1 MNTQPHPIPS
11 FFTSKK
17 GKLGCTARKI
27 LKTSVGSKKRTSQK
41 TNSKISRIEMKKSA
55 QRHNDFQKQNQTQT
69 FKTSIT
75 SQKTRSDTPTFSSNK
90 NFRKVMFKI
99 N

>member
-1 MNTQPHPIPS
+1 
-11 FFTSKK
+11 
-17 GKLGCTARKI
+17 
-27 LKTSVGSKKRTSQK
+27 
-41 TNSKISRIEMKKSA
+41 MKKSA